1 MFSFALFSFP
11 STLSSLPIR
20 LPNASS
26 TNTFPNFLGRVLQA
40 SSSANLPSRFANV
53 TIAKDGDAGVC
64 TLKDKAKLPAPGG
77 NSTVEEDESMEC
89 DASDANSS
97 SSTEN
102 ALSTNKD
109 LSWPLLPA
117 VEGQSDVTRRSLSL
131 TFLRP
136 VPSPSDGT
144 SVPDEGVDEVLSR
157 WLGLHLNEA
166 STSTTAD
173 GSLPALDEAFVPP
186 AAPVSEQDGGWLLIG
201 PGEGTYAS
209 SGEAAREEGAV
220 KAWDGTT
227 LERMELDD
235 VLAPS
240 PLSGSVGLP
249 TTPTLYDQLDS
260 ADDITSDTGSPTS
273 DDDDGA
279 ESDETASDRTYRRAS
294 PASFPHLYSLSP
306 SLRPT
311 PSSTSNDT
319 FADADADG
327 PRAYVRLDVELD
339 LALRTRHVGL
349 VDRAEVGRLLEG
361 RTLASGSA
369 AGLGSWSK
377 GLGLEGLM

>member
-77 NSTVEEDESMEC
+77 NSTVEDDEPMEC

-97 SSTEN
+97 SSTN
-102 ALSTNKD
+102 DAPPTNKD

-157 WLGLHLNEA
+157 WLGLHLNDA
-166 STSTTAD
+166 STSSTAD
-173 GSLPALDEAFVPP
+173 GSLPALDGVSVPP
-186 AAPVSEQDGGWLLIG
+186 ALPVSEQDGGWLLIG
-201 PGEGTYAS
+201 PGEGA
-209 SGEAAREEGAV
+209 GEAAREEGAV

-240 PLSGSVGLP
+240 PLSDSVGLP
-249 TTPTLYDQLDS
+249 STPTLYDQLDS
-260 ADDITSDTGSPTS
+260 VDDTTFDTGSPTS

-279 ESDETASDRTYRRAS
+279 ESDDTASDRTYRRVS
-294 PASFPHLYSLSP
+294 PASFPNLYSLSP
-306 SLRPT
+306 PLKPT

-361 RTLASGSA
+361 KTLASGSA

-377 GLGLEGLM
+377 GLGLGGLM